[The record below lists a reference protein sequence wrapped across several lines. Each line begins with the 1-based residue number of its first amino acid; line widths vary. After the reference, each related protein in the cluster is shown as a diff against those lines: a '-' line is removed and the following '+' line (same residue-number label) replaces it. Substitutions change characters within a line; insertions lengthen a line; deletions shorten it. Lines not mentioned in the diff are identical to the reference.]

1 MERMERVQKDPRWEK
16 HVLEAQRKANNAGIK
31 AGGGVG
37 GRPKVA
43 WENQDKGY

>member
-1 MERMERVQKDPRWEK
+1 MKRMERVQKDLRWEK
-16 HVLEAQRKANNAGIK
+16 HVLEAQRKANKAGVK
-31 AGGGVG
+31 AGGGV